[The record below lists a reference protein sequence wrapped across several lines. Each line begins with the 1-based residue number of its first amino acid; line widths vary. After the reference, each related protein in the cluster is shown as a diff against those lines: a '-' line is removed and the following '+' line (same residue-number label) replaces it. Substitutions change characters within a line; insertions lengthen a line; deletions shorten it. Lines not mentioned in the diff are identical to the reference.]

1 MIRSGGGGSST
12 SVERAF
18 KLADARSER
27 LAAVIRIAIFAAI
40 MVAVVAAQSTGFD
53 HRPLEAAGA
62 IYGGG
67 TLAGLAIAWRGF
79 YRAWLPYVFVAF
91 DVLTLGGMA
100 FHPRRCPAIRVQ
112 LRSTRYG
119 GRNVD
124 VERLRVACASCCS
137 R

>member
-1 MIRSGGGGSST
+1 MWRGDGCAKCLVARRMIRSGGGGSST

-62 IYGGG
+62 STEAVRSRVWRSRG
-67 TLAGLAIAWRGF
+67 AGSTVRGC
-79 YRAWLPYVFVAF
+79 RTGSSP
-91 DVLTLGGMA
+91 
-100 FHPRRCPAIRVQ
+100 
-112 LRSTRYG
+112 STF
-119 GRNVD
+119 
-124 VERLRVACASCCS
+124 
-137 R
+137 